1 MPTRNNI
8 EKIVKKMSEE
18 VVVPKKVFK
27 SMNETYMS
35 KNSAFTGLG
44 HVYTEEG
51 K

>member
-1 MPTRNNI
+1 
-8 EKIVKKMSEE
+8 MSEE

-27 SMNETYMS
+27 SMNETHMS
-35 KNSAFTGLG
+35 KNSSFTGLG

>member
-18 VVVPKKVFK
+18 VIVPKKVFK
-27 SMNETYMS
+27 SMNETYMANNAS
-35 KNSAFTGLG
+35 FTGYG